1 MCRQLANVGPADYN
15 YDESISTLR
24 YANRAKNIKN
34 RAKINEDPKD
44 ALLRQFQKELEELR
58 KQLADGGKLVVLS
71 RMFTIFLRLLIP
83 ISHQDVFDIFYIS
96 ISTREGRNV
105 MLDVNSNLTS
115 KSNH

>member
-1 MCRQLANVGPADYN
+1 MALSLGFLICRQLANVGPADYN

-58 KQLADGGKLVVLS
+58 KQLADGGKLVYSSPTVVSLCAFTYVRTMS
-71 RMFTIFLRLLIP
+71 RLFSPIHTHMYMYLIY
-83 ISHQDVFDIFYIS
+83 IDIAV
-96 ISTREGRNV
+96 ST
-105 MLDVNSNLTS
+105 
-115 KSNH
+115 